1 MMQNPPSEALFI
13 TGLPKDC
20 TNDFA
25 RSIFGQY
32 GTVKDVNVLPVLA
45 GKEAA
50 AAIVTMTS
58 VDDAKW
64 IVEHVNGNVPQSLV
78 SPVTVQFA
86 APKSGGKGMLKGAG
100 VIPFPAGMGGGMAG
114 KGAMMGGAAAG
125 GKGGMMDVMQLL
137 VSALG
142 GLGGGALA
150 GMGGGGD
157 WGAGAWGGG
166 GKGWGGGGG
175 KGTGKATGAR
185 PPSNNCLRLQGL
197 PFSATEDEVRA
208 FFTGYQMTGRIH
220 LKMDDS
226 GRPSGI
232 GFVEFVSAEEAKRA
246 YTEKNF
252 QTIGTRYVELMEAMP
267 RDIDLYL
274 NHGGIRA
281 F

>member
-1 MMQNPPSEALFI
+1 
-13 TGLPKDC
+13 
-20 TNDFA
+20 
-25 RSIFGQY
+25 
-32 GTVKDVNVLPVLA
+32 VLWA
-45 GKEAA
+45 
-50 AAIVTMTS
+50 
-58 VDDAKW
+58 
-64 IVEHVNGNVPQSLV
+64 
-78 SPVTVQFA
+78 
-86 APKSGGKGMLKGAG
+86 
-100 VIPFPAGMGGGMAG
+100 
-114 KGAMMGGAAAG
+114 
-125 GKGGMMDVMQLL
+125 
-137 VSALG
+137 
-142 GLGGGALA
+142 
-150 GMGGGGD
+150 
-157 WGAGAWGGG
+157 AWGGG